1 VERAMGRLNADSGM
15 KQNNKPLQRHR
26 DYISQATRKPK
37 KRIVRK
43 EKTNKN
49 IKQIEIDKL

>member
-1 VERAMGRLNADSGM
+1 MGRLNADSGM